1 MYEGLIKRYKKYL
14 DVDEKYIVSLNEG
27 NTPLIR
33 AKNLEKILDGI
44 EIYLKYDG
52 LNPTGSFKDRGMTMA
67 VSKALEENKKAII
80 CASTGNTSAAAAAY
94 GARAKLKVIVI
105 VPDEKIAKGK
115 LAQAI
120 AYGAKIIAIKGNFD
134 DALESVKKISKE
146 SDIQMV
152 NSLNKYRIE
161 GQKTAAFELIDDLK
175 ELDYFMLP
183 VGNAGNITAYHKGF
197 KEYLEDNKLKTLPRL
212 FGFQA
217 KGASPIVENKVFK
230 DPKTIATAINI
241 GNPASWDKALNAIDE
256 SNGQIDAITDEDI
269 LKAYNLLAK
278 EEGVFA
284 EPASCI
290 SVAGLIKS
298 YKEGKIKKNSKVVC
312 LLTGNGLKDID
323 VCMNNMDFDIK
334 NLDDDYLLIKKEIL
348 SEL

>member
-298 YKEGKIKKNSKVVC
+298 YNEGKIKKNSKVVC

>member
-1 MYEGLIKRYKKYL
+1 MYEGLIKKYKKYL
-14 DVDEKYIVSLNEG
+14 DVDQNYIVTLNEG

-94 GARAKLKVIVI
+94 GAKAKLKVIVI

-120 AYGAKIIAIKGNFD
+120 SYGAKIIAIKGNFD

-161 GQKTAAFELIDDLK
+161 GQKTAAFELIDDLN
-175 ELDYFMLP
+175 ELDYLMLP

-217 KGASPIVENKVFK
+217 KGASPIVQNKVFK
-230 DPKTIATAINI
+230 EPKTIATAINI
-241 GNPASWDKALNAIDE
+241 GNPASWEKALNATYE
-256 SNGQIDAITDEDI
+256 SNGQIDAITDEEI

-323 VCMNNMDFDIK
+323 VCMNNMDFEIK
-334 NLDDDYLLIKKEIL
+334 NLDDDYSLIKKEIL